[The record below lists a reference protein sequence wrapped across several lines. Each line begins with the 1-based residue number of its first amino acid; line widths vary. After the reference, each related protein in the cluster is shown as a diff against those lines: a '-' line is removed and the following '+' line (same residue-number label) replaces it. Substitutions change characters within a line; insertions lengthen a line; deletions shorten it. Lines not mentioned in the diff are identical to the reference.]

1 MVDVRF
7 HMSRFWKWILGIVV
21 LFALMIMVFSYLI
34 PNDFMRRYAERQMNG
49 RLTDYTVRVGQ
60 AYFHPIGLS
69 LDLDDLVLLQN
80 ENPDPPMANIKRL
93 HASVHWR
100 ALIKGRLV
108 GNFLIDRPKLYLN
121 LKSVRKEAE
130 SETTL
135 EQKGWQDALEA
146 VYPLKIDVFRIRN
159 GALTYVD
166 QGPYKPLQ
174 ASEIFLHATNIRNI
188 FSPKHVY
195 PSPVKLEAT
204 LFEKGKLSLDGH
216 ANFLQK
222 PRVGFKGEVDLK
234 DIDLAYVTPIAERQN
249 LSVREGVLSANGNM
263 EIAPKNTEVHMKA
276 IEFKGLDADYNL
288 RPETVA
294 KKQEQVEMATTTA
307 KEMSNAP
314 TSKIRVDVLKITQG
328 TLGYLNRKTDPN
340 VRIYADHIEAS
351 FKDFSNQLAEGSSE
365 FQMHGRF
372 MGSGDTRVTGTFR
385 PESKN
390 PHLDLKIAIDNTD
403 MKAMNGIFQ
412 AYGKFDIKKGEFS
425 FFSEITIRNNRV
437 QGYVK
442 PIFKNMEVTDMRT
455 PKQKS
460 LFHKLYVGVVKVV
473 VTKILKNRPRQQVAT
488 ETDISGPLEGPRT
501 NTLQT
506 IANLIRN
513 AFIQAILPGFE
524 REVSRGQQKQ

>member
-1 MVDVRF
+1 
-7 HMSRFWKWILGIVV
+7 MSRFWKWVLGIVSF
-21 LFALMIMVFSYLI
+21 FALLIIVLSYFI
-34 PNDFMRRYAERQMNG
+34 PNDFLRRNAERQMNRHLKG
-49 RLTDYTVRVGQ
+49 YTVRVGK
-60 AYFHPIGLS
+60 AYFHPVGLS
-69 LDLDDLVLLQN
+69 LDLDDLVLIQN
-80 ENPDPPMANIKRL
+80 EIPDPPIANIKRL

-108 GNFLIDRPKLYLN
+108 GDFLIDRPKLHLN
-121 LKSVRKEAE
+121 LKNARKEAE

-174 ASEIFLHATNIRNI
+174 ASEIYLHATNIRNI

-204 LFEKGKLSLDGH
+204 LFEKGKLTLDGH

-222 PRVGFKGEVDLK
+222 PRVGFKGEVDLRG
-234 DIDLAYVTPIAERQN
+234 IDLGYFTPIAERQN
-249 LSVREGVLSANGNM
+249 LSVRKGVFSANGNM
-263 EIAPKNTEVHMKA
+263 EFGPKNTEVHMKA
-276 IEFKGLDADYNL
+276 IEFKGLDADYDL

-294 KKQEQVEMATTTA
+294 KKQEQVEKATTAA

-328 TLGYLNRKTDPN
+328 TLGYMNRKTDPN

-365 FQMHGRF
+365 FQMRGRF
-372 MGSGDTRVTGTFR
+372 MGSGDTRITGTFL

-390 PHLDLKIAIDNTD
+390 PNLGLKIAIDNTD
-403 MKAMNGIFQ
+403 MKAMSGIFQ

-425 FFSEITIRNNRV
+425 FFSEMTIRNNRV

-455 PKQKS
+455 PEQKN

-473 VTKILKNRPRQQVAT
+473 VTKLLKNRPLQQVAT
-488 ETDISGPLEGPRT
+488 ETDISGPLEGPST
-501 NTLQT
+501 NTGQ
-506 IANLIRN
+506 IIVNLIRN
-513 AFIQAILPGFE
+513 AFFKAILPGFE
-524 REVSRGQQKQ
+524 REVSRGQQKQK

>member
-1 MVDVRF
+1 MVNARVP
-7 HMSRFWKWILGIVV
+7 MSRFWKWVLGIVGFLV
-21 LFALMIMVFSYLI
+21 LLIIVLSYFIQNDAL
-34 PNDFMRRYAERQMNG
+34 RRHAERQMN
-49 RLTDYTVRVGQ
+49 RHLTDYTVRVGK

-69 LDLDDLVLLQN
+69 LDLDDLVLIQN
-80 ENPDPPMANIKRL
+80 EIPDPPVASIKRL
-93 HASVHWR
+93 HASVHWT

-108 GNFLIDRPKLYLN
+108 GDFLIDRPKLYIN
-121 LKSVRKEAE
+121 LKQARKEAE

-135 EQKGWQDALEA
+135 GQKGWQDALEA

-166 QGPYKPLQ
+166 QGPYKPLH
-174 ASEIFLHATNIRNI
+174 AGGIFLHATNIRNI
-188 FSPKHVY
+188 FSPETIY
-195 PSPVKLEAT
+195 PSPVKIEAT
-204 LFEKGKLSLDGH
+204 LFEKGKLTLDGH

-222 PRVGFKGEVDLK
+222 PRVGFKGEVDLGG
-234 DIDLAYVTPIAERQN
+234 IDLGYFTPIAERQN
-249 LSVREGVLSANGNM
+249 LSVRKGVLSANGNM

-276 IEFKGLDADYNL
+276 IEFKGLDADYDL

-294 KKQEQVEMATTTA
+294 KKQEQVEIATTAA

-314 TSKIRVDVLKITQG
+314 TVKIRVDELKITQG
-328 TLGYLNRKTDPN
+328 TLGYMNRKTDPN

-365 FQMHGRF
+365 FQMRGRF

-390 PHLDLKIAIDNTD
+390 PNLGLKIAIDNTD
-403 MKAMNGIFQ
+403 MKAMSGIFQ

-425 FFSEITIRNNRV
+425 FFSEMTIRNNRV

-455 PKQKS
+455 PEQKS
-460 LFHKLYVGVVKVV
+460 LFHKLYVGAVRVM
-473 VTKILKNRPRQQVAT
+473 TKLLKNRPLQQVAT
-488 ETDISGPLEGPRT
+488 ETDISGPLEDPST
-501 NTLQT
+501 NTGQ
-506 IANLIRN
+506 IIVNLIRN
-513 AFIQAILPGFE
+513 AFFQAILPGFE
-524 REVSRGQQKQ
+524 QEVRHGQQKQ